1 MCPSNTVKIGILALC
16 AMPAVVMAAEVQ
28 RAVPV
33 RSSASLQG
41 DGERSAQAKLQQ
53 GRSPL
58 WATLR
63 TTRIS
68 EDDARGIFKADHP
81 PAVKALVGRTLT
93 LPGFIMPLD
102 TAAKGTHFLLS
113 KYTPVCAF
121 CPPGEP
127 NEVVEIRTA
136 TPIAYSARLVN
147 VTGKF
152 TLENKG
158 DNGLFFQM
166 TGAQVR

>member
-1 MCPSNTVKIGILALC
+1 MRRGMALAL
-16 AMPAVVMAAEVQ
+16 ALVAAAAAWQPAVGQVQ
-28 RAVPV
+28 GA
-33 RSSASLQG
+33 
-41 DGERSAQAKLQQ
+41 GERTAQAALPQ

-63 TTRIS
+63 TTRIA
-68 EDDARGIFKADHP
+68 EDDARGIFTASHP
-81 PAVKALVGRTLT
+81 PAVKALVGRMLT

-102 TAAKGTHFLLS
+102 AATHGDHFLLS

-127 NEVVEIRTA
+127 NEVVEVRTA
-136 TPIAYSARLVN
+136 RPIAFSSKLVN
-147 VTGKF
+147 VTGTF
-152 TLENKG
+152 GLENNG
-158 DNGLFFQM
+158 DNGLFFRM

>member
-1 MCPSNTVKIGILALC
+1 MTKGMALALL
-16 AMPAVVMAAEVQ
+16 AVVGSGQPAVAQ
-28 RAVPV
+28 
-33 RSSASLQG
+33 QG
-41 DGERSAQAKLQQ
+41 AGERGAQAKLPQ

-63 TTRIS
+63 TTRIA
-68 EDDARGIFKADHP
+68 EDDARGIFTAAHP
-81 PAVKALVGRTLT
+81 PAVRALVGRTVT

-102 TAAKGTHFLLS
+102 AAVHGDHFLLS

-127 NEVVEIRTA
+127 NEVIEVRTA
-136 TPIAYSARLVN
+136 RPIAFPSKLVS
-147 VTGKF
+147 VTGVF
-152 TLENKG
+152 ALENKG